1 MEDKTIGGNP
11 FEANEENGPSNDNF
25 FEALDQDVNG
35 LISDNES
42 KLGDKSEATQQQ
54 SVAQQVTH
62 DNNAK
67 GPNSDTTDW
76 KKRYTDS
83 SREAQKMN
91 GELKNLKPFV
101 PLLDAMKNDSG
112 LVEHVRDYLQNGGS
126 PKTVKDRLGLNED
139 FVFDQ
144 HYSIEYP
151 ESDSANLFNAT
162 VEKVVNKRVNGM
174 LSQEQERN
182 KKIAYEK
189 NRKLEEVDFKR
200 KHNMSDEDF
209 QVMVDKSKE
218 HILSLE
224 DVYTLV
230 NKDQVK
236 ANTAKATKE
245 DMLNQMRTVR
255 NIPASVSGANS
266 QGTSE
271 KSVEDSIFDAL
282 AGNDGELDNLFG

>member
-11 FEANEENGPSNDNF
+11 FEGNEENGPSNDNF

-42 KLGDKSEATQQQ
+42 KLGDKSEATQQHP
-54 SVAQQVTH
+54 VAPKVTH

-144 HYSIEYP
+144 HEAIDDP
-151 ESDSANLFNAT
+151 ESDSAKLFNAT
-162 VEKVVNKRVNGM
+162 VEKVVNKRVGGM
-174 LSQEQERN
+174 LAQEQERN

-189 NRKLEEVDFKR
+189 NRQEEEVDFKA

-209 QVMVDKSKE
+209 DAMVAKSKE

-282 AGNDGELDNLFG
+282 TGTDGDLDNLFG

>member
-54 SVAQQVTH
+54 SVAPKVTH

-144 HYSIEYP
+144 HEAIEDP
-151 ESDSANLFNAT
+151 ESDSAKLFNAT

-189 NRKLEEVDFKR
+189 NRQTEEAEFKK

-209 QVMVDKSKE
+209 NAMVDKSKQ

-236 ANTAKATKE
+236 TNTAKATKE

-266 QGTSE
+266 QGTGE